1 MKKILFIAA
10 VSGSLFAACD
20 SGTSFTVNG
29 TIEGVTEGKAL
40 LVTRTD
46 NNTIDTLAIAPI
58 ANGKFTLTGSVQEV
72 TVAALSIEGT
82 RNRISPLFIENAK
95 FAVKFGKNPRYEG
108 GKLVEQGTVTV
119 LTGGGPAQQVYNSLF
134 ALQQEDGLKNN
145 ELSAQFMASNDQAV
159 RDSLREVARALD
171 KELKGKTGELVKAN
185 PDAYA
190 SAYYIYADNQTAGIE
205 VLKEK
210 FGLLGEKAKET
221 KFGKM
226 LAERIALLESVAIGQ
241 IAPDFEIPTPDGG
254 TLTLHGVKAKVK
266 LIDFWASWCGPCRAE
281 NPNVVKAYAAYHPKG
296 LEIIGVS
303 LDDNREKW
311 LEAIEKD
318 QLTWLHGSDLQGW
331 QAAPAKLYGVNSIPH
346 TVLLDENNKI
356 IAKNLRGDALKDKLA
371 ELLGAPVTFQA
382 PRIPKR

>member
-10 VSGSLFAACD
+10 VSGSLLAGCD

-29 TIEGVTEGKAL
+29 TIEDVAEGKAL
-40 LVTRTD
+40 LLTRTD
-46 NNTIDTLAIAPI
+46 NNTIDTLAIAAI
-58 ANGKFTLTGSVQEV
+58 ANGKFALKGSVQEV
-72 TVAALSIEGT
+72 TVATLSIEGT
-82 RNRISPLFIENAK
+82 RNRISPLFVENAK
-95 FAVKFGKNPRYEG
+95 FAVKFGKSPRHEG

-119 LTGGGPAQQVYNSLF
+119 VTGGGAAQQVNNSFF
-134 ALQQEDGLKNN
+134 ALQQEYGLKNN
-145 ELSAQFMASNDQAV
+145 ELSARFMATNDPAAK
-159 RDSLREVARALD
+159 DSIREVARALD

-190 SAYYIYADNQTAGIE
+190 SAYYLYVENQTASAE

-210 FGLLGEKAKET
+210 LGLLGEKARET

-226 LAERIALLESVAIGQ
+226 FAERIALLESVAIGQ
-241 IAPDFEIPTPDGG
+241 IAPDFTMPTPDGG
-254 TLTLHGVKAKVK
+254 TLSLHGVKAKVK

-281 NPNVVKAYAAYHPKG
+281 NPNVVKVYAEYHPKG

-331 QAAPAKLYGVNSIPH
+331 QAAPAKLYVVNAIPH
-346 TVLLDENNKI
+346 TVLLDENNRI
-356 IAKNLRGDALKDKLA
+356 IAKNLRGDALKEKLA
-371 ELLGAPVTFQA
+371 ELLGAPAGV
-382 PRIPKR
+382 PKR